1 MMDVSVIMK
10 FVKEK
15 PHSCNRMDKLAMPK
29 KMRRL
34 WERTSCKELFRKKGG
49 VARRRNEKRAEE
61 YRWRI
66 GGLYTLLQ
74 TMWRR
79 WVLGI

>member
-34 WERTSCKELFRKKGG
+34 WERTSCKELFRKK
-49 VARRRNEKRAEE
+49 EE
-61 YRWRI
+61 GWLE
-66 GGLYTLLQ
+66 GETKAS
-74 TMWRR
+74 
-79 WVLGI
+79 

>member
-1 MMDVSVIMK
+1 MSVIMK

-34 WERTSCKELFRKKGG
+34 WERTSCKELFRKK
-49 VARRRNEKRAEE
+49 EE
-61 YRWRI
+61 GWLE
-66 GGLYTLLQ
+66 GETKAS
-74 TMWRR
+74 
-79 WVLGI
+79 